1 MPYGP
6 VRTLGLLSLRLC
18 STHSCYIHCDMFS
31 SVLRSRASKGE
42 DDGLL
47 IPPKYPDSLRKAS
60 HPLAFVLYIL
70 VYLTSAWLTTFVLAG
85 ISWLLIRSET
95 WASVTTVTA
104 PARKVPRPPRPKRRK
119 SRPRGVQDAA
129 YCWSEDSGN
138 LVAITS
144 VASEEPS
151 SRYHCEY
158 SLHSSCC
165 VPSTSK
171 PMHPSPANACHARPA
186 ASPPEGLH

>member
-1 MPYGP
+1 LVKRSSGQT
-6 VRTLGLLSLRLC
+6 RQSEARFLSTTTENVKRLC
-18 STHSCYIHCDMFS
+18 SRTSD
-31 SVLRSRASKGE
+31 ASNPTA
-42 DDGLL
+42 GLT
-47 IPPKYPDSLRKAS
+47 IPNA
-60 HPLAFVLYIL
+60 A
-70 VYLTSAWLTTFVLAG
+70 TSPNHTYHAVWTG

-104 PARKVPRPPRPKRRK
+104 PARKSPRPPRPKRRK

-129 YCWSEDSGN
+129 YCWSEEGGS
-138 LVAITS
+138 LMVITS

-165 VPSTSK
+165 APSTSK
-171 PMHPSPANACHARPA
+171 PMHPNTTNACHALPAVRPRIR
-186 ASPPEGLH
+186 